1 VALAQY
7 ERDFRRKFSRHFR
20 GNWYMRKLLEKPFL
34 MERMI
39 AACQKD
45 RDLCCDYVEYWMGN
59 ESGASPKP
67 FYRLALGAAFA

>member
-1 VALAQY
+1 
-7 ERDFRRKFSRHFR
+7 
-20 GNWYMRKLLEKPFL
+20 MRKLLEKPFL